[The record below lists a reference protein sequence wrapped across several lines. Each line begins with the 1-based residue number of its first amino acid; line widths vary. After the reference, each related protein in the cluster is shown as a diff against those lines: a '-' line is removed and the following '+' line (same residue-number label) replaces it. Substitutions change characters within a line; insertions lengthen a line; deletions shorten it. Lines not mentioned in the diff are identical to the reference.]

1 MSEVFVSSLW
11 MSEVNVF
18 VGWRYSCESEP
29 YSNSKGSHSINR
41 YIISVLLLC
50 HFVKGIWTVQRFPT
64 GSLDVV
70 MKSTVYSW
78 VFRHIIR
85 VVFAYATCECFRF
98 VSLSRFLTFPYQI
111 LSITKSNSRIKLR
124 SSKTK
129 VDLKFSIYYTNIK
142 VYVSIF
148 QKLNSIF

>member
-1 MSEVFVSSLW
+1 MSEVFVFSFF
-11 MSEVNVF
+11 VF
-18 VGWRYSCESEP
+18 ACWRYSCESEP
-29 YSNSKGSHSINR
+29 YSNSKGSHSINK

-50 HFVKGIWTVQRFPT
+50 HFVKEFWTVQRFPT

-78 VFRHIIR
+78 VFRHLIR
-85 VVFAYATCECFRF
+85 VVFAYATCDCFR
-98 VSLSRFLTFPYQI
+98 SISRFLTFPYQI
-111 LSITKSNSRIKLR
+111 LSITKSNSRIILR

-142 VYVSIF
+142 AYVSIC